1 MKLLHRRQFLHLSAG
16 AAALPAMARMARAQT
31 YPARPVR
38 ILVGFAP
45 GGPADTIAR
54 LTGHGLSE
62 RLGQQLVVESRTG
75 AGTNIA
81 TEAVVNAAPDG
92 YTLLLVTSANF
103 INATLY
109 KKLNFNFIRDTAP
122 VASLSR
128 EPAVMLVYPSV
139 PAKTIPEF
147 IAHAKANPGKLNM
160 GSGGNGAPSHLFG
173 ELFKMS
179 TGTDMVH
186 VPYRGAAPAV
196 TALLGDQVQVFF
208 SPLSTAVE
216 HLKAGK
222 LRALAVTTA
231 TRSEALPDVPTMS
244 EFVPDYEASNWYGI
258 AAPRNT
264 PAAVIDR
271 LNREIN
277 AVLADPGMRARIA
290 DLGETVVGGSS
301 ADFAKTIA
309 EETEKWAKVV
319 EFCGAK
325 VD

>member
-1 MKLLHRRQFLHLSAG
+1 MVKVSRRMVLHMAAG
-16 AAALPAMARMARAQT
+16 VAALAAVPRHAWSQT

-45 GGPADTIAR
+45 GGPADIVAR
-54 LTGHGLSE
+54 LIGQGLSQ
-62 RLGQQLVVESRTG
+62 RLGQQFVVENRTG
-75 AGTNIA
+75 AGTNLA
-81 TEAVVNAAPDG
+81 TEAVVNAPPDG

-109 KKLNFNFIRDTAP
+109 QKLNFNFIRDIAP
-122 VASLSR
+122 VASVSR
-128 EPAVMLVYPSV
+128 EPAVMLVHPSV

-147 IAHAKANPGKLNM
+147 IAYAKANPGKINM
-160 GSGGNGAPSHLFG
+160 ASGGNGAPSHLFG

-186 VPYRGAAPAV
+186 VPYRGASPAV

-216 HLKAGK
+216 YVKAGK

-231 TRSEALPDVPTMS
+231 DRSEALADVPTMS
-244 EFVPDYEASNWYGI
+244 EFVPGYEASNWYGI
-258 AAPRNT
+258 AAPRKT
-264 PAAVIDR
+264 PTEVIDK

-277 AVLADPGMRARIA
+277 AVLADQGMRARIA
-290 DLGETVVGGSS
+290 DLGETALGGSP
-301 ADFAKTIA
+301 AEFAKPIA
-309 EETEKWAKVV
+309 EETEKWGKVV
-319 EFCGAK
+319 TFSGAK